1 MERIVLASPRGFCA
15 GVSYAIEVLDLAI
28 KAYGTPIYMRHAIVH
43 NEHVVHSFERRGVIF
58 VEEVSEIPP
67 GSTVVFSAHGV
78 SPAVRQAAAE
88 RNLRVIDATCPLV
101 SKVHREVQRFASQ
114 DYHIIYIGH
123 AGHVEALGTMGH
135 APGQITLVQ
144 TVEDAERVQVPD
156 GKLAVATQ
164 TTLSVY
170 EVERIMAVLRRR
182 FPHLE
187 TPPKEDICYAT
198 TNRQNA
204 VKELAKVC
212 DLILVIGSR
221 SSSNSNRL
229 REVAQEAG
237 VPAYLLLEPEE
248 VLPEWRTDYRSVG
261 ITSGAS
267 TPESSVEAIIGE
279 LLKGHEHVPVQTL
292 ETAREDIAFIPPRT
306 LIASAGVAPSPEA
319 SGEGA
324 RG

>member
-1 MERIVLASPRGFCA
+1 METIILASPRGFCA
-15 GVSYAIEVLDLAI
+15 GVSYAIEVLNLAI
-28 KAYGTPIYMRHAIVH
+28 EAYGTPIYMRHAIVH
-43 NEHVVHSFERRGVIF
+43 NEHVVRSFQQRGVLF
-58 VEEVSEIPP
+58 VEDISEIPP

-78 SPAVRQAAAE
+78 SPQVRQEAAA

-101 SKVHREVQRFASQ
+101 SKVHREVQRFAAQ
-114 DYHIIYIGH
+114 GYHIIYIGH
-123 AGHVEALGTMGH
+123 AGHVEAKGTMGH

-144 TVEDAERVQVPD
+144 TVEDAERVQVPE

-170 EVERIMAVLRRR
+170 EVERIMSVLKRR

-204 VKELAKVC
+204 VRELAKRC

-221 SSSNSNRL
+221 TSSNSNRL
-229 REVAQEAG
+229 CEVAQQEG

-248 VLPEWRTDYRSVG
+248 VQPEWRTDYRVVG

-267 TPESSVEAIIGE
+267 TPESSVEAIVGE
-279 LLKGHEHVPVQTL
+279 LLKGQEHVPVHTL
-292 ETAREDIAFIPPRT
+292 ETARENIAFLPPRT
-306 LIASAGVAPSPEA
+306 LIASAQ
-319 SGEGA
+319 
-324 RG
+324 R

>member
-1 MERIVLASPRGFCA
+1 METIILASPRGFCA
-15 GVSYAIEVLDLAI
+15 GVSYAIEVLNLAI
-28 KAYGTPIYMRHAIVH
+28 EAYGTPIYMRHAIVH
-43 NEHVVHSFERRGVIF
+43 NEHVVRSFQQRGVIF
-58 VEEVSEIPP
+58 VEDLSEIPP

-78 SPAVRQAAAE
+78 SPQVRQDAAA

-101 SKVHREVQRFASQ
+101 SKVHREVQRFAAQ
-114 DYHIIYIGH
+114 GYHIIYIGH
-123 AGHVEALGTMGH
+123 AGHVEAKGTMGH

-144 TVEDAERVQVPD
+144 TVEDAERVQVPE

-170 EVERIMAVLRRR
+170 EVERIMSVLKRR

-204 VKELAKVC
+204 VRELAKRC

-221 SSSNSNRL
+221 TSSNSNRL
-229 REVAQEAG
+229 CEVAQQEG

-248 VLPEWRTDYRSVG
+248 VQPEWRTDYRVVG

-267 TPESSVEAIIGE
+267 TPESSVEAIVGE
-279 LLKGHEHVPVQTL
+279 LLKGQEHVPVHTL
-292 ETAREDIAFIPPRT
+292 ETARENIAFLPPRT
-306 LIASAGVAPSPEA
+306 LIASAQ
-319 SGEGA
+319 
-324 RG
+324 R

>member
-1 MERIVLASPRGFCA
+1 METIILASPRGFCA
-15 GVSYAIEVLDLAI
+15 GVSYAIEVLNLAI
-28 KAYGTPIYMRHAIVH
+28 EAYGTPIYMRHAIVH
-43 NEHVVHSFERRGVIF
+43 NEHVVRSFQQRGVLF
-58 VEEVSEIPP
+58 VEDISEIPP

-78 SPAVRQAAAE
+78 SPQVRQDAAA

-101 SKVHREVQRFASQ
+101 SKVHREVQRFAAQ
-114 DYHIIYIGH
+114 GYHIIYIGH
-123 AGHVEALGTMGH
+123 AGHVEAKGTMGH

-144 TVEDAERVQVPD
+144 TVEDAERVQVPE

-170 EVERIMAVLRRR
+170 EVERIMSVLKRR

-204 VKELAKVC
+204 VRELAKRC

-221 SSSNSNRL
+221 TSSNSNRL
-229 REVAQEAG
+229 CEVAQQEG

-248 VLPEWRTDYRSVG
+248 VQPEWRTDYRVVG

-267 TPESSVEAIIGE
+267 TPESSVEAIVGE
-279 LLKGHEHVPVQTL
+279 LLKGQEHVPVHTL
-292 ETAREDIAFIPPRT
+292 ETTRENIAFLPPRT
-306 LIASAGVAPSPEA
+306 LIASAQ
-319 SGEGA
+319 
-324 RG
+324 R

>member
-1 MERIVLASPRGFCA
+1 METIILASPRGFCA
-15 GVSYAIEVLDLAI
+15 GVSYAIEVLNLAI
-28 KAYGTPIYMRHAIVH
+28 EAYGTPIYMRHAIVH
-43 NEHVVHSFERRGVIF
+43 NEHVVRSFQQRGVIF
-58 VEEVSEIPP
+58 VEDLSEIPP
-67 GSTVVFSAHGV
+67 GSTVVFSAHGI
-78 SPAVRQAAAE
+78 SPQVRQDAAA

-101 SKVHREVQRFASQ
+101 SKVHREVQRFAAQ
-114 DYHIIYIGH
+114 GYHIIYIGH
-123 AGHVEALGTMGH
+123 AGHVEAKGTMGH

-144 TVEDAERVQVPD
+144 TVEDAERVQVPE

-170 EVERIMAVLRRR
+170 EVERIMSVLKRR

-204 VKELAKVC
+204 VRELAKRC

-221 SSSNSNRL
+221 TSSNSNRL
-229 REVAQEAG
+229 CEVAQQEG

-248 VLPEWRTDYRSVG
+248 VQPEWRTDYRVVG

-267 TPESSVEAIIGE
+267 TPESSVEAIVGE
-279 LLKGHEHVPVQTL
+279 LLKGQEHVPVHTL
-292 ETAREDIAFIPPRT
+292 ETARENIAFLPPRT
-306 LIASAGVAPSPEA
+306 LIASAQ
-319 SGEGA
+319 
-324 RG
+324 R

>member
-1 MERIVLASPRGFCA
+1 METIILASPRGFCA
-15 GVSYAIEVLDLAI
+15 GVSYAIEVLNLAI
-28 KAYGTPIYMRHAIVH
+28 EAYGTPIYMRHAIVH
-43 NEHVVHSFERRGVIF
+43 NEHVVRSFQQRGVLF
-58 VEEVSEIPP
+58 VEDISEIPP

-78 SPAVRQAAAE
+78 SPQVRQDAAA

-101 SKVHREVQRFASQ
+101 SKVHREVQRFAAQ
-114 DYHIIYIGH
+114 GYHIIYIGH
-123 AGHVEALGTMGH
+123 AGHVEAKGTMGH

-144 TVEDAERVQVPD
+144 TVEDAERVQVPE

-170 EVERIMAVLRRR
+170 EVERIMSVLKRR

-204 VKELAKVC
+204 VRELAKRC

-221 SSSNSNRL
+221 TSSNSNRL
-229 REVAQEAG
+229 CEVAREEG
-237 VPAYLLLEPEE
+237 VPAYLLREPEE
-248 VLPEWRTDYRSVG
+248 VQPEWRTDYRVVG

-267 TPESSVEAIIGE
+267 TPESSVEAIVGE
-279 LLKGHEHVPVQTL
+279 LLKGQEHVPVHTL
-292 ETAREDIAFIPPRT
+292 ETARENIAFLPPRT
-306 LIASAGVAPSPEA
+306 LIASAQ
-319 SGEGA
+319 
-324 RG
+324 R

>member
-1 MERIVLASPRGFCA
+1 METIILASPRGFCA
-15 GVSYAIEVLDLAI
+15 GVSYAIEVLNLAI
-28 KAYGTPIYMRHAIVH
+28 EAYGTPIYMRHAIVH
-43 NEHVVHSFERRGVIF
+43 NEHVVRSFQQRGVIF
-58 VEEVSEIPP
+58 VEDLSEIPP

-78 SPAVRQAAAE
+78 SPQVRQDAAA

-101 SKVHREVQRFASQ
+101 SKVHREVQRFAAQ
-114 DYHIIYIGH
+114 GYHIIYIGH
-123 AGHVEALGTMGH
+123 AGHVEAKGTMGH

-144 TVEDAERVQVPD
+144 TVEDAERVQVPE

-164 TTLSVY
+164 TTLSVH
-170 EVERIMAVLRRR
+170 EVERIMSVLKRR

-204 VKELAKVC
+204 VRELAKRC

-221 SSSNSNRL
+221 TSSNSNRL
-229 REVAQEAG
+229 CEVAQQEG

-248 VLPEWRTDYRSVG
+248 VQPEWRTDYRVVG

-267 TPESSVEAIIGE
+267 TPESSVEAIVGE
-279 LLKGHEHVPVQTL
+279 LLKGQEHVPVHTL
-292 ETAREDIAFIPPRT
+292 ETARENIAFLPPRT
-306 LIASAGVAPSPEA
+306 LIASAQ
-319 SGEGA
+319 
-324 RG
+324 R

>member
-1 MERIVLASPRGFCA
+1 MDKIVLASPRGFCA
-15 GVSYAIEVLDLAI
+15 GVSYAIEVLDLALQ
-28 KAYGTPIYMRHAIVH
+28 AYGTPIYMRHAIVH
-43 NEHVVHSFERRGVIF
+43 NEHVVRSFQQRGVTF

-78 SPAVRQAAAE
+78 SPAVRQEAAA

-101 SKVHREVQRFASQ
+101 SKVHREVQRFARRG
-114 DYHIIYIGH
+114 YHILYIGH

-144 TVEDAERVQVPD
+144 TVEDAERVQVPE

-170 EVERIMAVLRRR
+170 EVDRIMTVLKRR

-204 VKELAKVC
+204 VLELAKVC
-212 DLILVIGSR
+212 DLVLVIGSR
-221 SSSNSNRL
+221 ASSNSNRL
-229 REVAQEAG
+229 CEVAREAG

-248 VLPEWRTDYRSVG
+248 VRPEWRSDYPVVG

-267 TPESSVEAIIGE
+267 TPERSVEAIIGE
-279 LLKGHEHVPVQTL
+279 LLKGQEHVPVQTL
-292 ETAREDIAFIPPRT
+292 QTVTEDIEFLPPRT
-306 LIASAGVAPSPEA
+306 LVTAASV
-319 SGEGA
+319 
-324 RG
+324 